1 MNFKLISNL
10 LCVQDVYIKS
20 FKVALVV
27 GSFLN
32 MINQGNFILSL
43 DFDSI
48 NYFKLILTYIVP
60 FIVSSYTA
68 ISIQM
73 KFNIGTKALVCTDVT
88 CTSCNKI
95 SILLQQ
101 NQQIPL
107 CENCGINTNW
117 KAI

>member
-1 MNFKLISNL
+1 MKFKVISNL
-10 LCVQDVYIKS
+10 LCVQDVYNKS
-20 FKVALVV
+20 FKVALIV

-32 MINQGNFILSL
+32 IINQGNFIVSQ

-48 NYFKLILTYIVP
+48 NYFKLILTYIIP

-73 KFNIGTKALVCTDVT
+73 KFNIGTKSLVCTDVKCTT
-88 CTSCNKI
+88 CNNTN
-95 SILLQQ
+95 ILLQQ

-107 CENCGINTNW
+107 CKNCGINTNW